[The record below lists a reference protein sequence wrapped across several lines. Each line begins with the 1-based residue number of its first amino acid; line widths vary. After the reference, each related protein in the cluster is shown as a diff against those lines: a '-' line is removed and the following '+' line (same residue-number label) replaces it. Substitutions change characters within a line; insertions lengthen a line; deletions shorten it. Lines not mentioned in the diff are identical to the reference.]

1 MQLRMKV
8 FLLAVFPLLL
18 AVAAIAA
25 VVRLETRALAEAE
38 MQAVQPVL
46 VSMQREQ
53 LRHYVDLALGSIKH
67 LHESADEEA
76 ATREALSILR
86 NLDYGEDNYFF
97 VYDPSGRN
105 LMHPRQP
112 ELVGQNLWEMRDPD
126 GLPIIQ
132 RLVEQARQGG
142 GFVEFKWR
150 RPSTG
155 RVERKLGYVAFEQNW
170 RWVIGTGVYLDEIE
184 DAKGRID
191 REASRAINAT
201 MGIIVVIAGAA
212 ALLVAVCGLAL
223 NFSEQR
229 VADAKI
235 RALAH
240 QVVLSQER
248 ERARVASELHD
259 GVSQLLVSVKF
270 IFESAQA
277 RVAMLADD
285 TRHGIGRTMGQ
296 GLDRINEVLREVR
309 RISHGLRPT
318 ALDDLGLVPAL
329 SQMLDEFALRT
340 RLQARFKAEDNPRMP
355 EAVATALFRVVQEA
369 LTNIERHSQASEVAL
384 SLMSRA
390 QALRLT
396 ISDNGVGFDPDALLD
411 QTRCGLGLSSMRER
425 VETLGGLFSIRS
437 GPQGTS
443 IEIVLPAHSLKA

>member
-8 FLLAVFPLLL
+8 FLLAVFPLFL

-38 MQAVQPVL
+38 MEAVQPVL
-46 VSMQREQ
+46 SAMQREQ
-53 LRHYVDLALGSIKH
+53 LRHYVDLAMGAIEH
-67 LHESADEEA
+67 LHDRPDDE
-76 ATREALSILR
+76 ATRNEALNILR
-86 NLDYGEDNYFF
+86 RLDYGEDNYFF
-97 VYDPSGRN
+97 VYDLSGRN

-112 ELVGQNLWEMRDPD
+112 RLVGQNLWNLRDPD
-126 GLPIIQ
+126 GQPTIQ
-132 RLVEQARQGG
+132 RLIAQARQGG
-142 GFVEFKWR
+142 GFVEFQWE

-155 RVERKLGYVAFEQNW
+155 RMERKLGYVAVEPKW
-170 RWVIGTGVYLDEIE
+170 RWMVGTGVYLDELE

-191 REASRAINAT
+191 REASRAISAT

-212 ALLVAVCGLAL
+212 ALIVAVCGLAL
-223 NFSEQR
+223 NLSEQR
-229 VADAKI
+229 VADAKM

-277 RVAMLADD
+277 RVAMLADEA
-285 TRHGIGRTMGQ
+285 RHGIDKTMGQ
-296 GLDRINEVLREVR
+296 GLERINEVLREVR

-340 RLQARFKAEDNPRMP
+340 GLQVRLKAEDNPRMP

-369 LTNIERHSQASEVAL
+369 LTNIERHAKASEVVL
-384 SLMSRA
+384 NLMSRA

-396 ISDNGVGFDPDALLD
+396 ITDNGIGFDPSDILE
-411 QTRCGLGLSSMRER
+411 QPRNGLGLSSMRER
-425 VETLGGLFSIRS
+425 IETLGGLFFIRS
-437 GPQGTS
+437 GQDGTS
-443 IEIVLPAHSLKA
+443 IEIVLPANSLKA